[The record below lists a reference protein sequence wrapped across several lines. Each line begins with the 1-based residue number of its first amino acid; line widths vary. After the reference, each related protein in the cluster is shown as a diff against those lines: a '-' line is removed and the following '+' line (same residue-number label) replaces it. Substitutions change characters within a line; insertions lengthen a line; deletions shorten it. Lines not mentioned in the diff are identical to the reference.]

1 MPSRCFLWL
10 LLGLPLLWLRIRDQK
25 LIVILVRTIVLLL
38 LIFGLADPQWVT
50 RQAKR
55 EERIFAF
62 DISQSVTSNM
72 RRWMGTTADGS
83 LAPTQGDRVFVF
95 ASDTKEAPDWRE
107 WLKKDGAHPDSIQPE
122 KTDLEKLFTTLLA
135 LPAAPRSLF
144 LFTDGW
150 ETQGNIEPLL
160 PAIAASGLKIFPV
173 VPTEQ
178 PKIDNVAV
186 KRLLLPN
193 QGKSGE
199 AINLRV
205 VLENQSESE
214 VEGTLALTR
223 NNQNLKS
230 ETIKLK
236 TGKPDLHL
244 PDHASRHSG
253 HLLSSPVYPATGR
266 P

>member
-25 LIVILVRTIVLLL
+25 LIVILARTIVLLL
-38 LIFGLADPQWVT
+38 LIFGLAEPQWVT

-62 DISQSVTSNM
+62 DISQSVTSSM
-72 RRWMGTTADGS
+72 RRWMGTAADGS

-107 WLKKDGAHPDSIQPE
+107 WLKKDGAHQTRFSQQRPIWQ
-122 KTDLEKLFTTLLA
+122 KLFTTLLA

-178 PKIDNVAV
+178 LKIDNVAV
-186 KRLLLPN
+186 KETAAP
-193 QGKSGE
+193 
-199 AINLRV
+199 
-205 VLENQSESE
+205 QSRKERRS
-214 VEGTLALTR
+214 
-223 NNQNLKS
+223 
-230 ETIKLK
+230 
-236 TGKPDLHL
+236 H
-244 PDHASRHSG
+244 
-253 HLLSSPVYPATGR
+253 
-266 P
+266 